1 MKKRKKKKRG
11 ESLRLGQL
19 CVPLSHVVSVARFTP
34 HCSLVAANS
43 SSYTEKQ
50 WRSKKK
56 KKAWLSPPWARTHVK
71 QKVDALRANMC
82 CRLSVRC
89 GVAVSPRLCWSTG
102 QKKNETHRFLSS
114 APILPREILCSD
126 TFRQLLQGFGIV
138 IYTHIRKLQIHNTL
152 WVFTA
157 NFVTETSPT
166 NPLRSSYFLPRLG
179 QCKTKCCRFITTDS
193 STNLAALKAFHLF

>member
-1 MKKRKKKKRG
+1 MEEQKKKKSVALSTLG
-11 ESLRLGQL
+11 ENTRQAESRRATSEHVLPVVSSLRRG
-19 CVPLSHVVSVARFTP
+19 CLSSAL
-34 HCSLVAANS
+34 LVHG
-43 SSYTEKQ
+43 T
-50 WRSKKK
+50 
-56 KKAWLSPPWARTHVK
+56 
-71 QKVDALRANMC
+71 
-82 CRLSVRC
+82 
-89 GVAVSPRLCWSTG
+89 
-102 QKKNETHRFLSS
+102 KKNETHRFLSS

-166 NPLRSSYFLPRLG
+166 NPLRSSYFLPRSG

-193 STNLAALKAFHLF
+193 SPNLAALKAFHLF